1 MLHDGFCIRYSL
13 EFFSAFLRSSAYLS
27 IIQDGAM
34 ARKQVL
40 GPEVIILLN
49 AHLNSLLKIE
59 YITGLKLEFEYP
71 SQVRT
76 LNAVGEMHS

>member
-1 MLHDGFCIRYSL
+1 
-13 EFFSAFLRSSAYLS
+13 
-27 IIQDGAM
+27 M

-40 GPEVIILLN
+40 GPEVITFLN